1 MSRGVFYTAR
11 MAATTYLVIERFT
24 NGAEPVYRRFRER
37 GRMAPEGV
45 TYVGSW
51 VDPSLTRCW
60 QVMQADDRARLDAWM
75 ANWSDLVD
83 FEVHEVLAS
92 AEAAAKALGHV

>member
-1 MSRGVFYTAR
+1 MP
-11 MAATTYLVIERFT
+11 ATTYLVIERFT
-24 NGAEPVYRRFRER
+24 KGAAPVYRRFGER
-37 GRMAPEGV
+37 GRLAPEGV
-45 TYVGSW
+45 IYVGSW
-51 VDPSLTRCW
+51 VDTTLTRCW

>member
-1 MSRGVFYTAR
+1 VFYTAR
-11 MAATTYLVIERFT
+11 MAATTYMVIEHFKV
-24 NGAEPVYRRFRER
+24 GAEPVYRRFRER

-51 VDPSLTRCW
+51 VDTTLARCW
-60 QVMQADDRARLDAWM
+60 QVMQASDRASLDAWI

-83 FEVHEVLAS
+83 FEVHEVLTS
-92 AEAAAKALGHV
+92 AEAAAKVLGQV

>member
-1 MSRGVFYTAR
+1 
-11 MAATTYLVIERFT
+11 
-24 NGAEPVYRRFRER
+24 
-37 GRMAPEGV
+37 
-45 TYVGSW
+45 
-51 VDPSLTRCW
+51 
-60 QVMQADDRARLDAWM
+60 MQADDRARLDAWM